1 MAMMIVM
8 QKPKAKNKYK
18 SIIEVI
24 YFACNGLFYF

>member
-8 QKPKAKNKYK
+8 QKAKNKYK

-24 YFACNGLFYF
+24 YFACNGLFYFL